1 MSAPAATA
9 RRSDAARERLALRVS
24 PLRLMASP
32 GPWLAARFIVSYL
45 VVSTVTFSVALAAA
59 CCAGTLAVTVLALPL
74 LLAAAQVV
82 HWCAWAERRVQAQL
96 YTRPVTPVYRRPEGP
111 GLWAQAKAAWRDRAL
126 WRELG
131 YLIGLWA
138 PLYALDTVVLSIW
151 LTILAGITVPLW
163 YWAPRGTEMAGY
175 VHGTTVHGLAIGYF
189 PHGATGPGSYG
200 VHVDTLPKALVMA
213 AVCAVLFLLF
223 NYVLVATARMHGRV
237 SRALLRPP
245 ADPLEPV
252 RSVLTGPGPLGPL
265 TGAAG

>member
-1 MSAPAATA
+1 MSSSAAAA
-9 RRSDAARERLALRVS
+9 RRSAPARERLTLGMN
-24 PLRLMASP
+24 PLRLAFSA
-32 GPWLAARFIVSYL
+32 GPWLSARFIVSYL
-45 VVSTVTFSVALAAA
+45 IVGCITFSVAVAAV
-59 CCAGTLAVTVLALPL
+59 CCAGTLALTILAIPL

-82 HWCAWAERRVQAQL
+82 HGCAALERRMQAQL
-96 YTRPVTPVYRRPEGP
+96 YTQPVTAAYLPPERRGI
-111 GLWAQAKAAWRDRAL
+111 WAQAKAAWRDRAI

-138 PLYALDTVVLSIW
+138 PLYGLDTIVLSVW
-151 LTILAGITVPLW
+151 LTFLAGITVPLW

-175 VHGTTVHGLAIGYF
+175 VHGAAVHGLALGYF

-200 VHVDTLPKALVMA
+200 VYIDTLPKALLMA

-237 SRALLRPP
+237 ARALLRPP
-245 ADPLEPV
+245 ADPLDEA

-265 TGAAG
+265 TGAER